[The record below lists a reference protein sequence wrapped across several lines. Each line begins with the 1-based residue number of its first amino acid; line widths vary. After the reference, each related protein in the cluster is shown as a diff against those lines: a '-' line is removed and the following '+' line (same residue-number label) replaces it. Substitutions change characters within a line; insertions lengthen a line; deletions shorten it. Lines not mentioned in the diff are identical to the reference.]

1 MFSEKWGGGGGGI
14 VVNGITPGNESYYGE
29 GFGAGA
35 RGTYNSDGGY
45 PGCVLIET

>member
-1 MFSEKWGGGGGGI
+1 MFSERYGGGGGGV
-14 VVNGITPGNESYYGE
+14 VVNGIKPGNNTFYGE

-35 RGTYNSDGGY
+35 RGSSSGQEGY